1 MGTVMNEILVVG
13 SLNLDFVINVEHM
26 PVAGE
31 TILGDAVA
39 LIPGGK
45 GANQAYAVGKLG
57 GVCKMIG
64 AVGEDHYGELLIR
77 NLQSVEVNTQGINV
91 LENKPTGN
99 AFITVNR
106 EGDNNIIVVPGA
118 NGCLTKAMIDTHM
131 ELLKVC
137 STVILQLE
145 IPLEVVT
152 YVIQLAKELGKRII
166 LDPAPARRDFPE
178 GFFKGIDIVKPN
190 ETELQMLI
198 GRKLSGTEEMIDGAK
213 ELILSGVKTVI
224 VTLGGEGCLLVNSE
238 GHQYFPARKV
248 TVVDTTAAG
257 DSFTAAL
264 AVALEKGSSYEEA
277 ITFANKVSG
286 MVVTKK
292 GAQTSIPSIQEVENS
307 N

>member
-31 TILGDAVA
+31 TILGDSVA

-64 AVGEDHYGELLIR
+64 AVGEDHYGELLVR
-77 NLQSVEVNTQGINV
+77 NLQSVEVDTQGIDV

-99 AFITVNR
+99 AFITVNS

-118 NGCLTKAMIDTHM
+118 NGCLTKSMIDTHM

-224 VTLGGEGCLLVNSE
+224 VTLGGEGCLLVNSV